1 MLVVVIGRG
10 ISLLVM
16 EYLADTDR
24 LRRVV
29 VLWRRRANGRI
40 MVWGKIVWR
49 RLAILVVL
57 LLSIGHTLYEIN
69 DRKKCGWLGLKDR
82 KAQDLARVGICEKS
96 GRV

>member
-24 LRRVV
+24 LRVE
-29 VLWRRRANGRI
+29 VLWRRRADRRI
-40 MVWGKIVWR
+40 VVWGKIVWR

-57 LLSIGHTLYEIN
+57 LLSIGHTLYELN